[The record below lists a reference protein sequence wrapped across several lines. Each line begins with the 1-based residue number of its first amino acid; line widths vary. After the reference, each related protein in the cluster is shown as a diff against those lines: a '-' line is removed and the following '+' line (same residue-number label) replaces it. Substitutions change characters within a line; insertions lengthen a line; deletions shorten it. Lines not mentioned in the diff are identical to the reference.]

1 VNLRD
6 KLKRYEKNNKNYN
19 PSMKKDR
26 GYLNKKIFPN
36 TIIKNGQGKYLKTQK
51 IYSKDYKHGLYEINN
66 FFEEL
71 DNYSLKQITNTDT
84 QMKKEDYKDNILFI
98 DTETTG
104 LMGGTGTVAFL
115 IGVGYFKNNDFFIE
129 QYLMRDYDEE
139 NAMLN
144 DIKKLLL
151 SFDIIVSFN
160 GKSFDLPL
168 IQTRLILNRLN
179 MPDFNLHV
187 DLLHSARRIWSFLD
201 SCSLKS
207 LEGNILNF
215 KRIDDIE
222 GNLIPSIFFR
232 FIEVKDFELL
242 KPILEH
248 NSYDI
253 LSLVTLFTHLKEI
266 HLGKH
271 KQLSSHEFF
280 HMGRIKE
287 KQKDF
292 ANCIK
297 YLKKAI
303 KAAQEKNIKYRA
315 YKKLSWQYKRINQ
328 YENAVKIWQKM
339 IEEQESGIFPY
350 VEMAKYLEHKQ
361 KDYKKALYYAEEAKK
376 LLNKN
381 KMNTKNRK
389 CNIEKIEHRRSRLL
403 KRLNRS

>member
-1 VNLRD
+1 MNLRD
-6 KLKRYEKNNKNYN
+6 KLKRYEKNNKSS
-19 PSMKKDR
+19 PSIKKDR
-26 GYLNKKIFPN
+26 GYLNKKLFPN
-36 TIIKNGQGKYLKTQK
+36 TIIKNEQGKYLKTQK
-51 IYSKDYKHGLYEINN
+51 IYPKDYQHGLYEMNK
-66 FFEEL
+66 FFE
-71 DNYSLKQITNTDT
+71 DFNNYSLKQITNTDT
-84 QMKKEDYKDNILFI
+84 QIKKEGIKDNILFI

-115 IGVGYFKNNDFFIE
+115 IGVGYFKDNEFFIE

-139 NAMLN
+139 KAMLN

-151 SFDIIVSFN
+151 SFDIIVSFD

-168 IQTRLILNRLN
+168 IQTRIILNRLK

-207 LEGNILNF
+207 LEDNVLNF

-222 GNLIPSIFFR
+222 GYLIPSIFFR
-232 FIEVKDFELL
+232 FIEFKDLKLL
-242 KPILEH
+242 KPVLEH

-271 KQLSSHEFF
+271 KKLNSHEFF

-287 KQKDF
+287 KQKEF
-292 ANCIK
+292 ENSIN
-297 YLKKAI
+297 YLKKAVET
-303 KAAQEKNIKYRA
+303 AQENDIKYRA

-328 YENAVKIWQKM
+328 YEKAVEIWQKM
-339 IEEQESGIFPY
+339 IKERGAVIFPY
-350 VEMAKYLEHKQ
+350 IEMAKYLEHKQ
-361 KDYKKALYYAEEAKK
+361 KDYKKALYYTKEAEK
-376 LLNKN
+376 LLDKN
-381 KMNTKNRK
+381 KMNTKNHK
-389 CNIEKIEHRRSRLL
+389 CNVEKIEHRRSRLL
-403 KRLNRS
+403 KRLERS

>member
-6 KLKRYEKNNKNYN
+6 KLKRYEKNNKSS
-19 PSMKKDR
+19 PSIKKDR
-26 GYLNKKIFPN
+26 GYLNKKLFPN
-36 TIIKNGQGKYLKTQK
+36 TIIKNEQGKYLKTQK
-51 IYSKDYKHGLYEINN
+51 IYPKDYQHGLYEMNK
-66 FFEEL
+66 FFE
-71 DNYSLKQITNTDT
+71 DFNNYSLKQITNTDT
-84 QMKKEDYKDNILFI
+84 QIKKEGIKDNILFI

-115 IGVGYFKNNDFFIE
+115 IGVGYFKDNEFFIE

-139 NAMLN
+139 KAMLN

-168 IQTRLILNRLN
+168 IQTRIILNRLK

-207 LEGNILNF
+207 LEDNVLNF

-222 GNLIPSIFFR
+222 GYLIPSIFFR
-232 FIEVKDFELL
+232 FIEFKDLKLL
-242 KPILEH
+242 KPVLEH

-271 KQLSSHEFF
+271 KKLNSHEFF

-287 KQKDF
+287 KQKEF
-292 ANCIK
+292 ENSIN
-297 YLKKAI
+297 YLKKAVET
-303 KAAQEKNIKYRA
+303 AQENDIKYRA

-328 YENAVKIWQKM
+328 YEKAVEIWQKM
-339 IEEQESGIFPY
+339 IKERGAVIFPY
-350 VEMAKYLEHKQ
+350 IEMAKYLEHKQ
-361 KDYKKALYYAEEAKK
+361 KDYKKALYYTKEAEK
-376 LLNKN
+376 LLDKN
-381 KMNTKNRK
+381 KMNTKNHK
-389 CNIEKIEHRRSRLL
+389 CNVEKIEHRRSRLL
-403 KRLNRS
+403 KRLERS